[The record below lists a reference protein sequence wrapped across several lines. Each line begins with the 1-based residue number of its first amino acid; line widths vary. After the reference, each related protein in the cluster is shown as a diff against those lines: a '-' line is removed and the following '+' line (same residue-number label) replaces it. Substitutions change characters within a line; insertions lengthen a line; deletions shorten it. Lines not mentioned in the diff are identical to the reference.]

1 VIFAV
6 SMFAVSDVISAVT
19 LFAVI
24 LFAVTSFAVVSHR
37 VVVPTTCRF
46 QSIVTFPPNS
56 ISVVHRAR
64 LEKSHWI
71 TVQLDNSKEY

>member
-1 VIFAV
+1 MLAFSA
-6 SMFAVSDVISAVT
+6 VISAVT

-24 LFAVTSFAVVSHR
+24 LFDVKSFVVVSHK
-37 VVVPTTCRF
+37 VVSHTTCRF
-46 QSIVTFPPNS
+46 QSIDTFPPNS